1 MNIIQMHAHPNNYRR
16 GRGGVP
22 VTRVIIH
29 VAAGYLRGTA
39 AWFQNEKAG
48 VSAHYTVGSLG
59 DVIQSVGEHD
69 TAFHAGT
76 VPPGQP
82 DMNMRSIGIE
92 HEGWHTAAGFWKP
105 TEAQLAT
112 TAELV
117 AGICRRHGIPADRQH
132 ILGHNEVNPARTD
145 RKNCP
150 GPGWPWDRFIALVQ
164 TYLLV
169 QPSSPVVRPAPVT
182 PKTRTVRL
190 MDAGNN
196 KPLGTATL
204 VADKVYLTPETLQ
217 ALRDQLK

>member
-1 MNIIQMHAHPNNYRR
+1 MHAHPQNYRR
-16 GRGGVP
+16 GRGGQK
-22 VTRVIIH
+22 VTRVVIH

-39 AWFQNEKAG
+39 SWFQNPKAG

-59 DVIQSVGEHD
+59 DVIQSVSESD
-69 TAFHAGT
+69 TAFHAGP
-76 VPPGQP
+76 VPIGQP
-82 DMNMRSIGIE
+82 DMNSRSIGIE

-117 AGICRRHGIPADRQH
+117 ADICRRHGIPADRTH
-132 ILGHNEVNPARTD
+132 IIGHNEVFPGREA

-150 GPGWPWDRFIALVQ
+150 GPGWPWDRFLALVHS
-164 TYLLV
+164 YLLV
-169 QPSSPVVRPAPVT
+169 QPAPPVVQSAPVA
-182 PKTRTVRL
+182 PKSRTVRL

-196 KPLGTATL
+196 RPLGTATL